1 MNRNHAAIWA
11 IAGALAITLA
21 GCNASTTPRSDAR
34 MGEATMLMRAQQTL
48 NPDAS
53 RNADPV
59 VGLDGKAAKGAL
71 DNYRDSFRQP
81 PAETPNFLSIG
92 TVGGTK

>member
-11 IAGALAITLA
+11 TAGVLVLG
-21 GCNASTTPRSDAR
+21 GCNASTTPRTDAR
-34 MGEATMLMRAQQTL
+34 MGEAMMLMRAQQTL

-81 PAETPNFLSIG
+81 PAETANFLSIG
-92 TVGGTK
+92 TVGGAR